1 LGQRLFEL
9 AAQLCSLQLQPL
21 LSDHCA
27 LVGRLPVVGI
37 HDEFDMFTLCRCH
50 PHLIK
55 GLVTLTLSDGNVA
68 ERAERPATRTQLQA
82 QSIAQQQSCNMVAWD
97 EVIGTAVIG
106 A

>member
-68 ERAERPATRTQLQA
+68 ERAERPATRGSFKRKASRNSKAATWLPGLK
-82 QSIAQQQSCNMVAWD
+82 S
-97 EVIGTAVIG
+97 
-106 A
+106 